1 MSLNIELTPDEEARL
16 RRAAEA
22 RGLAADEYAREL
34 IRAGEWND
42 EPWNAPEE
50 PRPRNGA
57 ELVAYWDRLGVFG
70 SRPDIADALE
80 HARSIRRKAERRERG

>member
-1 MSLNIELTPDEEARL
+1 MSLNIELTPDEEARF

-22 RGLAADEYAREL
+22 RGMAADEYAREL
-34 IRAGEWND
+34 LRAGEWNEAD
-42 EPWNAPEE
+42 LDTALSE

-57 ELVAYWDRLGVFG
+57 ELVAYWDRMGVFG

-80 HARSIRRKAERRERG
+80 HARSIRRNAERR